1 MLDEYMTWY
10 RDERIKTEYEQGS
23 RPVEK
28 RPRILVTGCPI
39 GGNAMKVVKSIE
51 ANGGNV
57 VCYENCSG
65 AKSVDELINEDTDD
79 IYQAIADR
87 YLNIGCSCMTP
98 DENRFKLM
106 GRLLDEYKIDAV
118 VEVVLQACHTYNV
131 ETALVG
137 KLVKEKKGIPYTQTT
152 DLESVIPQLDV
163 LYMTRIQRE
172 RFASEEEYQRLKD
185 SYILTPKQLEKAK
198 PDMYILHPLPRVN
211 EISVAVDSDPRAAYF
226 TQVFCGKIIRMALI
240 MKLLDLIPEPFN
252 QELPAP
258 ERDTSA
264 PVVHHLHCTNPR
276 CITTIEQELPQSF
289 RLADEATKTYR
300 CIYCETLVQD
310 K

>member
-1 MLDEYMTWY
+1 MWF
-10 RDERIKTEYEQGS
+10 TE
-23 RPVEK
+23 
-28 RPRILVTGCPI
+28 VTGL
-39 GGNAMKVVKSIE
+39 E
-51 ANGGNV
+51 A
-57 VCYENCSG
+57 
-65 AKSVDELINEDTDD
+65 
-79 IYQAIADR
+79 
-87 YLNIGCSCMTP
+87 
-98 DENRFKLM
+98 
-106 GRLLDEYKIDAV
+106 
-118 VEVVLQACHTYNV
+118 
-131 ETALVG
+131 
-137 KLVKEKKGIPYTQTT
+137 
-152 DLESVIPQLDV
+152 VIPQLDV

-172 RFASEEEYQRLKD
+172 RFSSEEEYQRLKD